1 MGQIARFIV
10 VAALA
15 AGIAPASPA
24 QDKKA
29 AEAPKEDAKSSLPL
43 DVRANAAFE
52 KQDYNTALPLL
63 MILANQEKDEKKAA
77 AIQEKIRVCQ
87 ANLLKT
93 ATPENLQDLAGER
106 AEEDISPE
114 KRKKHAKPKNGE
126 AYEVTVKE
134 LGNFQYDAEK
144 GGNIPEDVM
153 KLNGAKLRTRGFMIP
168 LDQADNITEFA
179 LVPSLFACCFGQP
192 PQIQHTMIVKT
203 PKGKAVSY
211 FPEEIIVEG
220 VLKIEEK
227 KEDDVI
233 VSVFEVECTSVKP
246 AEK

>member
-10 VAALA
+10 VAALV
-15 AGIAPASPA
+15 AGLAPMVGA
-24 QDKKA
+24 QEKK
-29 AEAPKEDAKSSLPL
+29 EAPKEEAKSSLPL

-52 KQDYNTALPLL
+52 KKDYETALPLL
-63 MILANQEKDEKKAA
+63 MILASNEKDAKKGE

-87 ANLLKT
+87 TALQAA
-93 ATPENLQDLAGER
+93 ATPQDLQDMAGVR
-106 AEEDISPE
+106 PEEETSPE
-114 KRKKHAKPKNGE
+114 KRKKHPQPKDGQ
-126 AYEVTVKE
+126 AYEVNVRE
-134 LGNFQYDAEK
+134 LGNFQYDAER

-220 VLKIEEK
+220 TLKIEER

-233 VSVFEVECTSVKP
+233 VSVFEMECLSVKP
-246 AEK
+246 AAK